1 MTQNDVSPPSD
12 APVKPGRMKTS
23 LTTAL
28 VLGFGA
34 VILIGM
40 ILVQGISMWSAQKN
54 TRELLGANAQF
65 AVLSMV
71 RETRRRLAPVS
82 GLNEY
87 ITRMIDAGQ
96 VDVDDHELFGETLLT
111 AMAGT
116 NQVFGMAFIY
126 PDGSSIRVGRGR
138 GMLPAESPGQNPL
151 NNRAIIEA
159 RSKYQPYWGTPLWI
173 DGIKSTVI
181 SIRSPIWEGE
191 RLRGLL
197 VSVVTVKALSKFIAR
212 SGSLPLADNRFIL
225 FGRNHV
231 LAHRAMATGEFER
244 QSDVPLPLL
253 DQVGDPILAE
263 LWNTEERNELV
274 IALDKNTKG
283 HVVQID
289 GESHIFLYRELAGFG
304 DTPFTV
310 GIYAGPEDGLGA
322 EFRRLIWAGIAG
334 GVVIV
339 ICILAAVILGRR
351 ISAPIRALA
360 AGSTAIAELD
370 LQHVT
375 RLKSSR
381 LRELDEAADAFNR
394 MTVGL
399 RWFETYVP
407 QQLVRRLMSRD
418 TPVESELKQIT
429 VMYTDIAGFSTLSGH
444 MPATET
450 ATMLNEH
457 FAILVDCIEA
467 EGGTVDKYIGDSVM
481 AFWEP
486 DDTGINVDRAV
497 RAAKQIRKRV
507 TEDNTARRKDGRV
520 APKVRVGIHTGDA
533 IVGNIGA
540 PGRVNY
546 TLVGDSVNI
555 AARLEQ
561 LSKEIGADSD
571 AKILLSGE
579 TAMLAADRSDL
590 IHHGHHEIRGR
601 AESVE
606 VWSLGLSSA

>member
-1 MTQNDVSPPSD
+1 
-12 APVKPGRMKTS
+12 
-23 LTTAL
+23 
-28 VLGFGA
+28 
-34 VILIGM
+34 
-40 ILVQGISMWSAQKN
+40 
-54 TRELLGANAQF
+54 
-65 AVLSMV
+65 
-71 RETRRRLAPVS
+71 
-82 GLNEY
+82 
-87 ITRMIDAGQ
+87 
-96 VDVDDHELFGETLLT
+96 
-111 AMAGT
+111 
-116 NQVFGMAFIY
+116 
-126 PDGSSIRVGRGR
+126 
-138 GMLPAESPGQNPL
+138 MLPAEPPDQNPL

-231 LAHRAMATGEFER
+231 LAHRAMATGELER
-244 QSDVPLPLL
+244 QSDVPLPSL

-274 IALDKNTKG
+274 IALNMNTKG

-310 GIYAGPEDGLGA
+310 GIYAGSEDGLGA

-334 GVVIV
+334 GVVIM

-351 ISAPIRALA
+351 ISAPIRALD

-381 LRELDEAADAFNR
+381 LRELNEAADAFNQ

-399 RWFETYVP
+399 RWFETYMP

-429 VMYTDIAGFSTLSGH
+429 VMFTDIAGFSTLSKH
-444 MPATET
+444 MPATGT

-507 TEDNTARRKDGRV
+507 TENNTARRKDGRV

>member
-1 MTQNDVSPPSD
+1 MTQNELPPV
-12 APVKPGRMKTS
+12 ANPVKRTRIKPS

-54 TRELLGANAQF
+54 TRELLADNAQF
-65 AVLSMV
+65 AVLSLV
-71 RETRRRLAPVS
+71 RETRRRLAPVRE
-82 GLNEY
+82 LNEY
-87 ITRMIDAGQ
+87 ITRLIDSGQ
-96 VDVDDHELFGETLLT
+96 VDPGDREVLGETLLT

-116 NQVFGMAFIY
+116 DQVFGMAFIY
-126 PDGSSIRVGRGR
+126 PNGVSIRVRRGR
-138 GMLPAESPGQNPL
+138 GVLPPGSQSDNISNL
-151 NNRAIIEA
+151 RAIGEA
-159 RSKYQPYWGTPLWI
+159 KTKFQPFWGTPLWI
-173 DGIKSTVI
+173 EQIKSTVI

-191 RLRGLL
+191 KFRGVL
-197 VSVVTVKALSKFIAR
+197 VSVVTVNALSKFIAR
-212 SGSLPLADNRFIL
+212 SGALPLADNRFIL
-225 FGRNHV
+225 FGRDHV
-231 LAHRAMATGEFER
+231 LAHRLMEKGDFER
-244 QSDVPLPLL
+244 QADIPLPRL
-253 DQVGDPILAE
+253 DQVGDPILAK
-263 LWNTEERNELV
+263 LWTTENRFRLLL
-274 IALDKNTKG
+274 ALDRNTKG
-283 HVVQID
+283 HVIQID
-289 GESHIFLYRELAGFG
+289 GESHIFLYRELTGFG

-322 EFRRLIWAGIAG
+322 EFRRLVWAGVAG
-334 GVVIV
+334 GIV
-339 ICILAAVILGRR
+339 ILICVLAAIVLGRR

-360 AGSTAIAELD
+360 AGSASIADLD
-370 LQHVT
+370 LEHVT

-394 MTVGL
+394 MTTGL

-418 TPVESELKQIT
+418 APVESEHKQIT
-429 VMYTDIAGFSTLSGH
+429 VMFTDIAGFSTLSEH
-444 MPATET
+444 MPAAET
-450 ATMLNEH
+450 AAMLNEH

-486 DDTGINVDRAV
+486 DETGINVDRAL
-497 RAAKQIRKRV
+497 RAALAIRDRV
-507 TEDNTARRKDGRV
+507 TADNARRRLENRV
-520 APKVRVGIHTGDA
+520 APKVRIGIHTGEA

-561 LSKEIGADSD
+561 LCKEIGADAD

-579 TAMLAADRSDL
+579 TVNLAKDRSAFVSY
-590 IHHGHHEIRGR
+590 GHHEMRGR

-606 VWSLGLSSA
+606 VWSPR

>member
-1 MTQNDVSPPSD
+1 MTQHGLPPP
-12 APVKPGRMKTS
+12 AGVPAKPARMKTS

-34 VILIGM
+34 VILVGM
-40 ILVQGISMWSAQKN
+40 FLVQGISMWSAQKN
-54 TRELLGANAQF
+54 TRELLGTNAQF

-71 RETRRRLAPVS
+71 RETRRRLAPVR

-87 ITRMIDAGQ
+87 ITRMIDTGQ
-96 VDVDDHELFGETLLT
+96 VDIDDREQFGETLLT

-116 NQVFGMAFIY
+116 DQVFGMAFIY
-126 PDGSSIRVGRGR
+126 PDGSAIRVGRGR
-138 GMLPAESPGQNPL
+138 GMLPAEPPEQNL
-151 NNRAIIEA
+151 SNNRAIIEA

-173 DGIKSTVI
+173 DEIKSTVI

-191 RLRGLL
+191 RFRGVL
-197 VSVVTVKALSKFIAR
+197 VSVVTVKALSRFIAR

-225 FGRNHV
+225 FGRKHV
-231 LAHRAMATGEFER
+231 LAHRSMAKGEFER
-244 QSDVPLPLL
+244 QPDIPLPLL

-304 DTPFTV
+304 ETPLTM

-339 ICILAAVILGRR
+339 ICILAAVVLGRR

-360 AGSTAIAELD
+360 AGSTAIADLD
-370 LQHVT
+370 LEHVT

-381 LRELDEAADAFNR
+381 LRELDEAASAFNR

-418 TPVESELKQIT
+418 APVESELKQIT
-429 VMYTDIAGFSTLSGH
+429 VMFTDIAGFSTLSEH
-444 MPATET
+444 MPAAET
-450 ATMLNEH
+450 AAMLNEH

-467 EGGTVDKYIGDSVM
+467 EAGTVDKYIGDSVM

-486 DDTGINVDRAV
+486 DETGINVDRAL
-497 RAAKQIRKRV
+497 RAARQIRKRV
-507 TEDNTARRKDGRV
+507 TEDNTARRNNGRV

-561 LSKEIGADSD
+561 LSKELGADSD

-579 TAMLAADRSDL
+579 TAMLATDRSDL
-590 IHHGHHEIRGR
+590 IHHGLHEIRGR

-606 VWSLGLSSA
+606 VWSLGITGT